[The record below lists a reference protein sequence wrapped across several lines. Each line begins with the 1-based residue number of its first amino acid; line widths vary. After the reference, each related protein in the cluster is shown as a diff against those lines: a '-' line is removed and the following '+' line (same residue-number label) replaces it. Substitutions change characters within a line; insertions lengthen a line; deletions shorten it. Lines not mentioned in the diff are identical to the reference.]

1 MVIFIHINQSICT
14 NSMNMIDFFLI
25 INTLFFTLESKAIE
39 TFVNIHVTQT
49 MYLNITHEILY
60 MKAL

>member
-1 MVIFIHINQSICT
+1 
-14 NSMNMIDFFLI
+14 MNMIDFFLI